1 MNVEANQL
9 DEVLRGVSVSFGT
22 IAIIVAAYQLSDLFV
37 PSGKNRQLID
47 VLFWLIPL
55 ALGVGAILI
64 GVGDLQTPGSP
75 GCSTTINLTP

>member
-9 DEVLRGVSVSFGT
+9 DEVLRGVSVCFGT
-22 IAIIVAAYQLSDLFV
+22 IAIIFAAYHLSDLFV
-37 PSGKNRQLID
+37 SKDHKSNQID

-75 GCSTTINLTP
+75 GCSSTIELMP